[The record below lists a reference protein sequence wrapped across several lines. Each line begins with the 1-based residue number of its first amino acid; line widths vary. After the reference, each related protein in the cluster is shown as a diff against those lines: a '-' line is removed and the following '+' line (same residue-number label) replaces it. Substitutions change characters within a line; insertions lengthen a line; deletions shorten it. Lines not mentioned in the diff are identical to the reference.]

1 MLINKPS
8 FREILKKKKIEEGKE
23 AQLEKNDFL
32 ALLIAG
38 FTVFVPVILI
48 FAGVIAL
55 FIWLFTL
62 YFH

>member
-1 MLINKPS
+1 M
-8 FREILKKKKIEEGKE
+8 KKKKIEEGKE
-23 AQLEKNDFL
+23 AKLEKNDFL

-48 FAGVIAL
+48 FAGVLAL